1 MPFLKVFMLVFPKI
15 INNGFNICLS
25 FTSVND
31 LYIVIPLLNLPAIIL
46 GDVSP

>member
-1 MPFLKVFMLVFPKI
+1 MLVFPKI

-31 LYIVIPLLNLPAIIL
+31 LYNSYSVTFLPAIIL